1 MPFNYL
7 STVIITEADTQ
18 PEDAETRGRTQANG
32 KRKGAATGGD
42 GGTGGRPKLA
52 ALKSHRM
59 WSYKFPCFQII

>member
-18 PEDAETRGRTQANG
+18 PEDGETDASKWEEKGSIYGRGR
-32 KRKGAATGGD
+32 GD
-42 GGTGGRPKLA
+42 GGRSKLA
-52 ALKSHRM
+52 VLKTHRM

>member
-18 PEDAETRGRTQANG
+18 PQDAETRGRTQANG

-42 GGTGGRPKLA
+42 GGTGGRGTSKISRA
-52 ALKSHRM
+52 EKS
-59 WSYKFPCFQII
+59 QNVEL